1 MKIKSISIFFLFLF
15 GFFVVYAQ
23 NGNKSKLTNEEINEL
38 SSKLAMKLLLND
50 SQKSSVKNLLITYSE
65 EIEKFNSGSGGSK
78 YKNKQELVSS
88 LNSQIISLLDPK
100 QKMKFNVL
108 EKEWWASVD
117 EAGNN

>member
-1 MKIKSISIFFLFLF
+1 MKSISIFFLLLF
-15 GFFVVYAQ
+15 GFVAVYAQ

-50 SQKSSVKNLLITYSE
+50 SQKSSVKNLLITYSD
-65 EIEKFNSGSGGSK
+65 EIEKINGGSK

-88 LNSQIISLLDPK
+88 LNSKIISLLDPK

-117 EAGNN
+117 EVGNN